1 MGFTPEL
8 LAGVWVGC
16 DDKFIRF
23 RSTSL
28 GQGAS
33 TALPIWANFIKKV
46 YADTSLNY
54 NINAS
59 FEKPLKELSVELDC
73 SRFKQERH
81 AMEGPDRWE

>member
-1 MGFTPEL
+1 MGFTPDL

-33 TALPIWANFIKKV
+33 TALPIWAKFIDKV
-46 YADTSLNY
+46 YKDTSLNY
-54 NINAS
+54 NFDS
-59 FEKPLKELSVELDC
+59 TFEAPLEELSVELDC
-73 SRFKQERH
+73 SKFTQTTSNGIDPGKYE
-81 AMEGPDRWE
+81 